1 MNRLMKTYLE
11 CIPCFLKQALFA
23 AGAATTDDRR
33 IKDVL
38 DAVARLIPD
47 ISLESSP
54 PEMATRVYALVKEIT
69 GVQDPFERIK
79 EESIENALSRYADL
93 KKAVEGAEDPLEAA
107 VRIAI
112 VGNLIDFG
120 ASTEFDL
127 DAAMEEVFDKRLAI
141 DHFASFRETLEKAR
155 HVVYLGDNAGE
166 TVFDRVL
173 IETMGKETTYVV
185 RDIPVINDAT
195 QEDARRSGLDAVARI
210 LPSGCYA
217 PGTILSGCSEDF
229 LRAYEDADLII
240 SKGQGNFETLSEETG
255 PLFFLLKVK
264 CPVIARHLS
273 AELGAMVL
281 QDARLQGSAAYRDR
295 EEDAV

>member
-1 MNRLMKTYLE
+1 MKTYLE

-54 PEMATRVYALVKEIT
+54 PEMATRVYAVVKEIT
-69 GVQDPFERIK
+69 GVRDPFERIK

-141 DHFASFRETLEKAR
+141 DHFASFRETLAKAR
-155 HVVYLGDNAGE
+155 SVVYLGDNAGE

-195 QEDARRSGLDAVARI
+195 EEDARRSGLDAVARI

-217 PGTILSGCSEDF
+217 PGTILSGCSEEF
-229 LRAYEDADLII
+229 LRAYEDADLIV

-273 AELGAMVL
+273 AELGGMVL
-281 QDARLQGSAAYRDR
+281 KDARLQGSAAYRDR